1 MSLVKRLILVFFN
14 STALSR
20 LTYSLTIVA
29 FVFIAGL
36 SIEDKQASD
45 LFKTLSIIQ
54 MASSLMSLG
63 FGANIIIPLFKLT
76 ELKRSSVML
85 HIVIV
90 KVCFVALISLLL
102 AFLPFLPS
110 LSYSL
115 IFLILLGTVWSFVD
129 VYVELLSKRRYRFYF
144 ILKAVVAVLILGI
157 KIATLK
163 ANIDLLYYVLTLEGV
178 FPLLFILFVHVNK
191 ASIKSGIKTKY
202 FAKVYEIVLH
212 GIFIWFSSFLQIGGS
227 RIIYLFINSIAP
239 SNYSTLYYLFLRLVE
254 GLAFI
259 PNNICASFYKKIIDQ
274 KTETSIQLQL
284 RLQMLKTCFFASLP
298 SFLVLFVVLFL
309 YLNFKGLDITNYFL
323 LLPVILSVTILSF
336 FRIWISRE
344 IVLTENLIASPLSYI
359 LSFIFTIT
367 SLYVFSNHGMWIVVS
382 LLVYYLSSCTAPF
395 LINRTRMKFTRL
407 TIKRLFNA

>member
-129 VYVELLSKRRYRFYF
+129 VYV
-144 ILKAVVAVLILGI
+144 
-157 KIATLK
+157 
-163 ANIDLLYYVLTLEGV
+163 
-178 FPLLFILFVHVNK
+178 
-191 ASIKSGIKTKY
+191 
-202 FAKVYEIVLH
+202 
-212 GIFIWFSSFLQIGGS
+212 
-227 RIIYLFINSIAP
+227 
-239 SNYSTLYYLFLRLVE
+239 
-254 GLAFI
+254 
-259 PNNICASFYKKIIDQ
+259 
-274 KTETSIQLQL
+274 
-284 RLQMLKTCFFASLP
+284 
-298 SFLVLFVVLFL
+298 
-309 YLNFKGLDITNYFL
+309 
-323 LLPVILSVTILSF
+323 
-336 FRIWISRE
+336 
-344 IVLTENLIASPLSYI
+344 
-359 LSFIFTIT
+359 
-367 SLYVFSNHGMWIVVS
+367 
-382 LLVYYLSSCTAPF
+382 
-395 LINRTRMKFTRL
+395 
-407 TIKRLFNA
+407 